1 MVKFIAKEPPKQE
14 LGLGDVIEYV
24 TDDGVVVRYIV
35 VRAWD
40 GEGLWGYG
48 LIDLDRSEQLPQL
61 FDYTEEVLRQF
72 INFNY
77 RIIKSD
83 NLELREI

>member
-1 MVKFIAKEPPKQE
+1 MKFIAKESPKQE

-24 TDDGVVVRYIV
+24 SDGGTVVRYIV

-61 FDYTEEVLRQF
+61 FDDTEEALKQF

-77 RIIKSD
+77 RIIKSSD
-83 NLELREI
+83 LEMREI

>member
-1 MVKFIAKEPPKQE
+1 MKFIVKEPPKQE

-24 TDDGVVVRYIV
+24 TNDGTVVRYIV
-35 VRAWD
+35 VRVWD
-40 GEGLWGYG
+40 REGLWGYG

-61 FDYTEEVLRQF
+61 FDYEEDVMKQF

-77 RIIKSD
+77 RIIKSSD
-83 NLELREI
+83 LEMREI